1 MVFSSF
7 KFIFI
12 FIPVFFGFYYAVP
25 GKSRNIILLFGSLV
39 FYFVGALHT
48 PEHFVLL
55 LVSILA
61 DFYAGLMIEKSPK
74 HKKAVLTAGV
84 LFHLVSLGFFKYGN
98 FISQEFSKAF
108 GTESGLNIIL
118 PLGISFYTFQ
128 GISYIADV
136 YRGKI
141 RAEQSLLKFSVYI
154 SMFEQLIAGPIVT
167 YGEIKPELDKRQI
180 TKAEFLNGL
189 GTFIFGL
196 GLKVLL
202 ANPLGKLFTK
212 TSYIGF
218 DSISTALA
226 WLAAIAFSLQLFLD
240 FYGYSI
246 MAQGLGEM
254 LGFKIPR
261 NFNFPYISRS
271 VTEFWRR
278 WHISLGNFFREYV
291 YIPLG
296 GNRRGP
302 GRVILNLLTVWCLT
316 GIWHGAGYNFL
327 IWGLLLFVLI
337 TLEKFLIG
345 DFLDRHKIVSRIY
358 MLILVPLSWSVF
370 AITDMGEL
378 TVFLGRLFPFLS
390 KTSGTV
396 YAGDFMK
403 YLSMYYP
410 FLIIGSLMSLPY
422 PYRLLKKLKN
432 RYLQFVIVLLILLG
446 SLYCMYRGFDDP
458 FLYFRF

>member
-12 FIPVFFGFYYAVP
+12 FMPIFFGIYYIVP
-25 GKSRNIILLFGSLV
+25 GKARNIVLLFGSLI
-39 FYFVGALHT
+39 FYFIGALKT
-48 PEHFVLL
+48 PEHMVLL
-55 LVSILA
+55 LFSILL
-61 DFYAGLMIEKSPK
+61 DFYAGLLLEKFSE
-74 HKKAVLTAGV
+74 HKKLI
-84 LFHLVSLGFFKYGN
+84 LWISIILHLICIGFFKYGN
-98 FISQEFSKAF
+98 FIAQEL
-108 GTESGLNIIL
+108 SGNNFHINVVL

-136 YRGKI
+136 YRGTI
-141 RAEQSLLKFSVYI
+141 PAEQSLLKFSVYI

-167 YGEIKPELDKRQI
+167 YRDIKPELDSRVI
-180 TKAEFLNGL
+180 TKNDILNGL

-202 ANPLGKLFTK
+202 ANPLGKLFNQTK
-212 TSYIGF
+212 YIGF
-218 DSISTALA
+218 ESISTALA

-261 NFNFPYISRS
+261 NFNFPYISCS

-296 GNRRGP
+296 GNRRRP
-302 GRVILNLLTVWCLT
+302 VRVVLNLLIVWILT

-327 IWGLLLFVLI
+327 LWGLILFAFI
-337 TLEKFLIG
+337 TMEKYLIG
-345 DFLDRHKIVSRIY
+345 DFLKAHKIISRIY
-358 MLILVPLSWSVF
+358 MLILIPLTWSVF
-370 AITDMGEL
+370 AITDIGEL
-378 TVFLGRLFPFLS
+378 TVFFGRLFPFFS
-390 KTSGTV
+390 KESAGI
-396 YAGDFMK
+396 YSGDFIK
-403 YLSMYYP
+403 YLSRYYP
-410 FLIIGSLMSLPY
+410 FIIIGIFMSLPF
-422 PYRLLKKLKN
+422 PYEYLRKLRNK
-432 RYLQFVIVLLILLG
+432 YLQFIIIALIFLG